1 MNQFNWKRWGR
12 NTVLSVMLSSCL
24 VSVAA
29 IPSYAASLSENE
41 GGIEVHAEQ
50 TEWYY
55 RTYNG
60 HRQRRLWSITYG
72 KWLTDWENY

>member
-1 MNQFNWKRWGR
+1 
-12 NTVLSVMLSSCL
+12 MLSGCML
-24 VSVAA
+24 GVVAV
-29 IPSYAASLSENE
+29 PSNATALPEEEN
-41 GGIEVHAEQ
+41 GIEVHAEQ
-50 TEWYY
+50 TEWKY

>member
-1 MNQFNWKRWGR
+1 
-12 NTVLSVMLSSCL
+12 MLSGCML
-24 VSVAA
+24 GVVAV
-29 IPSYAASLSENE
+29 PSYATALPEEEN
-41 GGIEVHAEQ
+41 GIEVHAEQ
-50 TEWYY
+50 TEWKY